1 MGSIG
6 KAIGNITKP
15 ATQVVSKIT
24 PWNDETEG
32 IIPINH
38 ITPWND
44 DTTTGKLTNAAL
56 LAAAAYGATQ
66 YFSGANA
73 ANTTTASQ
81 MATAPSADAAATAGA
96 ATQQPVMLA
105 SLTPQELAG
114 TQVVSD
120 VPNTLF
126 TGSSTMANTA
136 PSSLATTTTTMP
148 ELIPALEQ
156 PVSISGGL
164 SAAYTPPTTSG
175 LSLGANSAS
184 SGGLFSS
191 IGSFM
196 KSHPLASTMIGSGLA
211 QGVGGY
217 LSAQEMAKAQKAAA
231 EEQRRQFDALHNYG
245 GSFGG
250 KGGVLKTPQAGIKQV
265 NSVVDAK
272 EILQKIQYDPTYKK
286 GFETMAS
293 KLINPDEA
301 NAILSAYKKYMG
313 V

>member
-1 MGSIG
+1 MGSVG

-15 ATQVVSKIT
+15 VTKVVSEIT
-24 PWNDETEG
+24 PWNDDTEG

-44 DTTTGKLTNAAL
+44 NTTTGKLANAAL

-81 MATAPSADAAATAGA
+81 MATAPSADAAAAYAANTGTAGSVATGTSAFMPSADTALAYSPGELNLGTQATHYLGLTDTA
-96 ATQQPVMLA
+96 AAGSGTGSTMSSLFGSGTTGASSNGVLSSLGSWAKENPMLA
-105 SLTPQELAG
+105 
-114 TQVVSD
+114 
-120 VPNTLF
+120 
-126 TGSSTMANTA
+126 TMAA
-136 PSSLATTTTTMP
+136 
-148 ELIPALEQ
+148 
-156 PVSISGGL
+156 SG
-164 SAAYTPPTTSG
+164 T
-175 LSLGANSAS
+175 
-184 SGGLFSS
+184 
-191 IGSFM
+191 I
-196 KSHPLASTMIGSGLA
+196 

-217 LSAQEMAKAQKAAA
+217 LSAKEQAEAQKAAL
-231 EEQRRQFDALHNYG
+231 EEQRRQFDAMHNYG

-250 KGGVLKTPQAGIKQV
+250 KGGLFKTPQAGIKQV
-265 NSVVDAK
+265 NSVVDAR